1 MEFVPGLG
9 KEAQTQTF
17 QLQNKCVW
25 KGMVEIITTTTE
37 MQIKDWL
44 ECQVKLHRKGLNIRY
59 IRSKISTLEV
69 LEKFPAVGE

>member
-1 MEFVPGLG
+1 
-9 KEAQTQTF
+9 
-17 QLQNKCVW
+17 
-25 KGMVEIITTTTE
+25 MVEIITTTTE